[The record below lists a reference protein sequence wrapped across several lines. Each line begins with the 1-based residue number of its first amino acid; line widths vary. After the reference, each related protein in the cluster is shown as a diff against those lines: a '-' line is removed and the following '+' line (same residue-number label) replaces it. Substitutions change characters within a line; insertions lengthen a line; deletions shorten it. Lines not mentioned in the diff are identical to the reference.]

1 MLLCVCVRLR
11 RDGQRF
17 LTACLIFALTV
28 KTPQAG
34 LTAEPIDKTKWEQST
49 CVCFVCTSTAEVSYL
64 PWKEAIELKKWSPCN
79 PSVMWSGLMP
89 KCHNNSLCRRGG
101 AGSEVHGH
109 AGVWQ
114 TWNVHGNKLAR
125 HFQMSKVLAL
135 MGLSWLWLQGISGRG
150 TVVSSHHLVV
160 KQRQSSRRQVGD
172 RNLNVDWAINKMYT
186 SMFLNLISLSFF
198 LCFHRGVIV
207 PFWICAA
214 RLRD

>member
-17 LTACLIFALTV
+17 LTAHLISVLTV
-28 KTPQAG
+28 KAPPAS
-34 LTAEPIDKTKWEQST
+34 LTAGPIDKTKREHST
-49 CVCFVCTSTAEVSYL
+49 CVCFLCTSTAVVSYL
-64 PWKEAIELKKWSPCN
+64 PWKEVIEPIKRSACN
-79 PSVMWSGLMP
+79 PSAMWSGLMP

-101 AGSEVHGH
+101 AGSEVRGH
-109 AGVWQ
+109 AGAWP

-160 KQRQSSRRQVGD
+160 KQRQSSRKHLGD
-172 RNLNVDWAINKMYT
+172 RNLNVDQAITKIYT
-186 SMFLNLISLSFF
+186 
-198 LCFHRGVIV
+198 
-207 PFWICAA
+207 
-214 RLRD
+214 